1 MSAVSASVFR
11 HGHAAHPDWRM
22 AVQQA
27 LAQIE
32 EQNKQSAATTK
43 SAGKATLGLA
53 YIADALAPYASEIL
67 TTLKLKTGVPHWA
80 GGTGIGVFAGS
91 VEYLDEPAI
100 SLLLL
105 DLPAGGAQV
114 FNGIA
119 RAPNLTARGE
129 DGALLAHTA
138 LVHGDPHTPEL
149 EGLIGDL
156 SQRTHT
162 GYLFG
167 GLMSSREDSPQF
179 ANQTLT
185 GGLSGVMFASS
196 VDVRVRVTQGCH
208 PIGPSRTIT
217 RCEGNWLF
225 ELDGK
230 SAFDA
235 LRADVQ
241 LPLDRMPTGEALR
254 HKLKGGLFAGM
265 ASGATADRTAR
276 FSDYIVR
283 GVVGIDTGKHALAVA
298 GQLQEGSQLAFCKRD
313 ADAARADL
321 IRIVTELRESLE
333 EDGVTP
339 RGAVYVSCLG
349 RGAQLFGEPGVELKT
364 IAHHLGDVPLAGFA
378 ANGEIARDKLYGFTG
393 VLAVFA

>member
-1 MSAVSASVFR
+1 MTAVSAPLFR
-11 HGHAAHPDWRM
+11 HGHAAHPDWRV
-22 AVQQA
+22 ALQQA
-27 LAQIE
+27 LAQIDA
-32 EQNKQSAATTK
+32 QSKQSTYSKNGAK
-43 SAGKATLGLA
+43 STLGLI
-53 YIADALAPYASEIL
+53 YIADAFAPYASEIL
-67 TTLKLKTGVPHWA
+67 TTLKLQTGVPHWA

-119 RAPNLTARGE
+119 RSPQLSARSE

-167 GLMSSREDSPQF
+167 GLMSSRQDSPQF

-185 GGLSGVMFASS
+185 GGLSGVMFASN

-208 PIGPSRTIT
+208 PIGPSRTVT
-217 RCEGNWLF
+217 RCDGNWLF

-230 SAFDA
+230 PAFDA
-235 LRADVQ
+235 LRTDLQ

-254 HKLKGGLFAGM
+254 GKLKGGLFAGM
-265 ASGATADRTAR
+265 ASGATSDRTAR

-283 GVVGIDTGKHALAVA
+283 GVVGIDPGKGALAVA
-298 GQLQEGSQLAFCKRD
+298 GSVQESCQLAFCKRD

-364 IAHHLGDVPLAGFA
+364 IAHHLGEIPLVGFA